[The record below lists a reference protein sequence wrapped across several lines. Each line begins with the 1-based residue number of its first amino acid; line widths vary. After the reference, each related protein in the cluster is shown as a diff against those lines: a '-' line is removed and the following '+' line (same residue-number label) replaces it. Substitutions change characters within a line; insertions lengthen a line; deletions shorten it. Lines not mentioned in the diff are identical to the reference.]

1 MYYPIIKNELN
12 EIKAVKEVNSSLS
25 YTPIIELV
33 SSKTDDL
40 DNFFNSLFDST
51 KQNSICSI
59 LKDQE
64 VYIDIPSYLEN
75 EIINNFNLKS
85 GSEKYNFFEKLNE
98 IAIEKEYKQ
107 IVPVI
112 SFDYFYD
119 TQRKSNKENIEF
131 FKKITN
137 KFNKFAIRIYSNNI
151 FKNND
156 NLLLWQLYDF
166 MPDIMN
172 NAIFI
177 MDIDNSTIDY
187 AKDTIKEINSEFDI
201 NKIIFA
207 GEVLKNT
214 PRIKTDFSYDRL
226 SNKHL
231 DNFNILKKS
240 LDSLNL
246 DIEYA
251 DFTLTDK
258 IPSKID
264 IDPDKGFLYYPFI
277 KYTTEDGKICMFSAG
292 EKGKY
297 EQYLDLCKNIIKE
310 IRTFDILHCKACDFI
325 NDVANGNK
333 NNFKAGATW
342 KYRMIA
348 HHITS
353 MSHIFSK

>member
-1 MYYPIIKNELN
+1 MYYSIIKNELN
-12 EIKAVKEVNSSLS
+12 EIKAVKEVDSLLP

-40 DNFFNSLFDST
+40 DAFFNSLFDIT

-59 LKDQE
+59 LKDKE

-75 EIINNFNLKS
+75 EVINNFNLQS
-85 GSEKYNFFEKLNE
+85 GSKKYNFFEKLNE
-98 IAIEKEYKQ
+98 IAIEKECEQ

-112 SFDYFYD
+112 SFDYFYN

-137 KFNKFAIRIYSNNI
+137 KFKKFAIRIYSNNI

-156 NLLLWQLYDF
+156 NSLLWQLYDF
-166 MPDIMN
+166 MPDAMN
-172 NAIFI
+172 KAILI
-177 MDIDNSTIDY
+177 IDIDNFTIDY
-187 AKDTIKEINSEFDI
+187 AKDTIKEINNEFTI
-201 NKIIFA
+201 NKIIFV

-231 DNFNILKKS
+231 ENFNILKKD
-240 LDSLNL
+240 LDDLDL

-258 IPSKID
+258 IPSKIE

-277 KYTTEDGKICMFSAG
+277 KYTTEDGKICMFSAE
-292 EKGKY
+292 EKGNY
-297 EQYLDLCKNIIKE
+297 HQYQTLCEKIIEE
-310 IRTFDILHCKACDFI
+310 IRGFNTLHCKACEFI
-325 NDVANGNK
+325 QQVARGDK
-333 NNFKAGATW
+333 DKFRAGATW

-353 MSHIFSK
+353 LSNLFSK